1 MPDLIVLRS
10 HRVLAF
16 IGALPEEQARRQPF
30 EVDLDIEADL
40 SVAGASDDLA
50 ETIDYGAVAATVEA
64 ALTDDRIVLLERAA
78 QIVADRVLEHPMAT
92 AVTVEI
98 RKLRPPVP
106 HDLATSGVRIRRTR

>member
-1 MPDLIVLRS
+1 M
-10 HRVLAF
+10 AY

-40 SVAGASDDLA
+40 SIAAASDDLTA
-50 ETIDYGAVAATVEA
+50 TIDYGAVTAAVEG
-64 ALTDDRIVLLERAA
+64 ALTEGRIVLLERAA
-78 QIVADRVLEHPMAT
+78 QVVADRVLEHPLAA

-106 HDLATSGVRIRRTR
+106 HDLASSGVRIRRTR